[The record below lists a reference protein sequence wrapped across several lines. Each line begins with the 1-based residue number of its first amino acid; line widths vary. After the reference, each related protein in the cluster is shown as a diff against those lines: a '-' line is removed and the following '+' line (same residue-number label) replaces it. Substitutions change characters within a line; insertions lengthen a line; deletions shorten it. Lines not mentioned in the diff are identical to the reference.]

1 MSGYRNSAQIF
12 TIGLNELGQRVDNYL
27 FKSLK
32 CIPKSKIY
40 SLLRKGG
47 IRVNGKHVEHIYRLK
62 INDIIEVSSL
72 WYSNKNGNFVKH
84 FNNTFIIL
92 LQQSILYEDKDLLII
107 NKPSGIAVHGGTKIF
122 NNVLDGLRF
131 LYSYD
136 VFLELVHRI
145 DRDTSGLLLLA
156 KNRYSLC
163 CLHKQFR
170 NYQIKKKYLALVYG
184 IWPMDLKIVN
194 IPVICKKIYKN
205 SIKNKPLFINIKCS
219 ETHFSVKRYFKFSTL
234 IKAEL
239 ITGKTHQIR
248 LHTSYLG
255 HYIAFDKRYGKFEF
269 DNRLSHTGL
278 KRLFLHAYELNFI
291 HPRTNKTILI
301 RSPLDKDLKT
311 CLDNL

>member
-1 MSGYRNSAQIF
+1 MSNYKNSVQIF
-12 TIGLNELGQRVDNYL
+12 TIGVNELDQRIDNYL

-32 CIPKSKIY
+32 YIPKSKIY

-47 IRVNGKHVEHIYRLK
+47 IRVNGRHVKHIYRLK
-62 INDIIEVSSL
+62 INDVIRVSSL
-72 WYSNKNGNFVKH
+72 WYFNKNNNIVKY
-84 FNNTFIIL
+84 FNNKFIML
-92 LQQSILYEDKDLLII
+92 LQRSILYEDEDLLII
-107 NKPSGIAVHGGTKIF
+107 NKPSGIAVHDGTRLS
-122 NNVLDGLRF
+122 NNILDGLRF
-131 LYSYD
+131 LYSYN

-163 CLHKQFR
+163 CLHRQFR

-184 IWPMDLKIVN
+184 KWPIDLKIVD
-194 IPVICKKIYKN
+194 IPVIHKKICIN
-205 SIKNKPLFINIKCS
+205 SIKNKFSSINIKYS

-234 IKAEL
+234 IRAKL

-255 HYIAFDKRYGKFEF
+255 HCIAFDKLYGKFKF
-269 DNRLSHTGL
+269 DNQLVHTGL
-278 KRLFLHAYELNFI
+278 KRLFLHAYELKFI

-301 RSPLDKDLKT
+301 RAPLDKDLKI